1 MRQASST
8 SEVLE
13 SPQARD
19 ALLRGDTGTL
29 IRLAREAR
37 GWRQRDLGQRAGY
50 SQATVSRLE
59 NGRGRIGDVQVL
71 GHLADVLGLPRSA
84 FGLVMAEA
92 PVGPQPA
99 VPGRNVEDVKRSDFL
114 RGVLGAAAAL
124 ALPRVVTDDAG
135 GRVDQAVVRECRAA
149 LTRLYDLD
157 YRLGGADVYA
167 LTVHMVD
174 RMRNA
179 LARASYRPETGAALQ
194 EITAAASE
202 HAGWL
207 AFDAGRND
215 HARRWWLEALLLA
228 DLGGARGVRV
238 TAFTSMALQAASSP
252 RPMDGREAV
261 QLIDAARSAIGDGTP
276 RLHSLLSAREALG
289 HARNGDRRAAVHALA
304 ESERLLDHESTDGEP
319 AWLWFWGDA
328 DLACH
333 QSRVALFLGDLAPAE
348 AAARTALSYAD
359 EATYPRNHTLYS
371 GRLGN
376 VLARGPA

>member
-1 MRQASST
+1 
-8 SEVLE
+8 
-13 SPQARD
+13 
-19 ALLRGDTGTL
+19 
-29 IRLAREAR
+29 
-37 GWRQRDLGQRAGY
+37 
-50 SQATVSRLE
+50 
-59 NGRGRIGDVQVL
+59 
-71 GHLADVLGLPRSA
+71 
-84 FGLVMAEA
+84 
-92 PVGPQPA
+92 
-99 VPGRNVEDVKRSDFL
+99 
-114 RGVLGAAAAL
+114 
-124 ALPRVVTDDAG
+124 
-135 GRVDQAVVRECRAA
+135 
-149 LTRLYDLD
+149 
-157 YRLGGADVYA
+157 
-167 LTVHMVD
+167 VHMVD

-194 EITAAASE
+194 EITAAACE

-304 ESERLLDHESTDGEP
+304 VSERLLDHEPTDGEP

-333 QSRVALFLGDLAPAE
+333 QSRVALFLGELAPAE

-359 EATYPRNHTLYS
+359 EVTYPRNHTIYS

-376 VLARGPA
+376 VLARAGRLEESIAIMTPVVNRVQTFGSSRIRSDVRDTIELLDHHRGYRPARQFTAWSRKVLAVA